1 MKTRPHKDSQKK
13 NQRQPIGF
21 ECAQRDESP
30 VVSTSHGAP
39 AAIAQPTPLDG
50 KRDTTHAALLRLAQR
65 SHCCGITTEPVL
77 PLCHPEKNLWVFN
90 AAVYKSAKCR
100 GFAGYGD
107 AHPGNVSPLIFNHAE
122 MPMAKTRA
130 VNRAHRTVYGVA
142 LCSLEVRP
150 PWPLSPEQLS
160 VLRRTLQY
168 RAPFQKGVLR
178 AAPTNSS
185 RSRRVVSIL
194 AGQSR
199 KKSAGNANPQCIP
212 VV

>member
-1 MKTRPHKDSQKK
+1 MGGIMNERISQS
-13 NQRQPIGF
+13 G
-21 ECAQRDESP
+21 
-30 VVSTSHGAP
+30 SHEAP
-39 AAIAQPTPLDG
+39 FYV
-50 KRDTTHAALLRLAQR
+50 THAELLTLAKTN
-65 SHCCGITTEPVL
+65 HCAGIQVEPVL
-77 PLCHPEKNLWVFN
+77 AVCSPEKNFWVFK
-90 AAVYKSAKCR
+90 ATVYKSARCR
-100 GFAGYGD
+100 GFVGYGD
-107 AHPGNVSPLIFNHAE
+107 PHPGNVSPLIFNHAE